1 MASYFEISRLLAPYD
16 ILNLIPMGLRKK
28 WESTHDEA
36 SASFTLLSILLPN
49 FHFLI
54 IDLDRFR
61 FTPGDIVGFFRLW
74 LLPRLLVLGFTNT
87 INR

>member
-1 MASYFEISRLLAPYD
+1 MNCVGVPTWLP
-16 ILNLIPMGLRKK
+16 ILNFNI
-28 WESTHDEA
+28 WENTHDEA

-74 LLPRLLVLGFTNT
+74 LLPRLLVLVFTNT
-87 INR
+87 INRLLICN